1 MPLNRFTPE
10 HLQDLAA
17 AAPNAE
23 VGTAL
28 RQAAEDATLRAAV
41 QSLYYELVNTDES
54 DRTLA
59 DRINALLH
67 PGERHAP

>member
-23 VGTAL
+23 LGTAL
-28 RQAAEDATLRAAV
+28 RQAAEDARLRGAIQA
-41 QSLYYELVNTDES
+41 LYYDLVNTDE
-54 DRTLA
+54 A
-59 DRINALLH
+59 DRRIAERLNSLLH
-67 PGERHAP
+67 PEERS

>member
-23 VGTAL
+23 LGTAL
-28 RQAAEDATLRAAV
+28 RQAAEDARLRAAI
-41 QSLYYELVNTDES
+41 QALYFDLVNTDEG
-54 DRTLA
+54 DRALA
-59 DRINALLH
+59 NRLDALLH
-67 PGERHAP
+67 PEG

>member
-23 VGTAL
+23 LGTAL
-28 RQAAEDATLRAAV
+28 RQAAEDARLRGAIQA
-41 QSLYYELVNTDES
+41 LYFDLVNTDEG

-59 DRINALLH
+59 NRLDKLLH
-67 PGERHAP
+67 PEG